1 MSGVI
6 PLIKTA
12 IKNLDL
18 KLSMASSSSSTST
31 KRLTAENNKNE
42 IKFSGKTTM
51 VVILNN
57 ASFSHLV
64 HLPLSF
70 LLCKV
75 ATRPLILIQQIQW
88 VECLLIVGKTL

>member
-18 KLSMASSSSSTST
+18 KLSMASSSSTTAT

-70 LLCKV
+70 LSFKV